1 MNYMHY
7 CTNCKQP
14 FLNEETHANCPICH
28 TPGIYLHM
36 NVNEWNEASA
46 LQKDKIIKDAIDANI
61 VSPDIQSE
69 MHDELKSMHNE
80 MNSMHKKVTFM
91 FGVTVVLLVCWLISA
106 IITFNY
112 AKKLN
117 NIFQALGENIEDT
130 LDDYN
135 SDYHSLF
142 D

>member
-1 MNYMHY
+1 M
-7 CTNCKQP
+7 
-14 FLNEETHANCPICH
+14 
-28 TPGIYLHM
+28 
-36 NVNEWNEASA
+36 
-46 LQKDKIIKDAIDANI
+46 QKDKIIKDAIDANI

-80 MNSMHKKVTFM
+80 INSMHKKVTFM
-91 FGVTVVLLVCWLISA
+91 FVVTIVLLVCWLISA
-106 IITFNY
+106 IVAFNY